1 LGFRPLFYAP
11 TKKAQ
16 TGGAVRCPAA
26 AKRQKE
32 TGGAKSMQGKTPQSS
47 AF

>member
-1 LGFRPLFYAP
+1 LCADE
-11 TKKAQ
+11 KAQ